1 MVVSPMQ
8 WSFPEA
14 APNAPPA
21 RPEGP
26 GGVGAGLYGSRHA
39 PCPKGACVRCC
50 IAPLC
55 PLTRALLAGECQIIA
70 GKLPAERQRGR
81 RAPAVWVLLGGLCAV
96 FQTLGCQVCAV
107 QGYLLFATY
116 AAEGDGLDSEVSE
129 TWISMKSGQRQ
140 ASG

>member
-1 MVVSPMQ
+1 MVVSSMQ
-8 WSFPEA
+8 WSFPQA
-14 APNAPPA
+14 APNTPPA
-21 RPEGP
+21 RQEGP
-26 GGVGAGLYGSRHA
+26 GGVGAGLYESKRN
-39 PCPKGACVRCC
+39 PCPRGECVRRC

-140 ASG
+140 SSG